1 VENSTTP
8 SNSSAVQVCL
18 DVLTVADDELTFII
32 ALLNGTD
39 PSTLDGP
46 SWADI
51 KVRLSAAMEMH
62 TTCQDAL
69 QEVGATITP
78 QTQSLF
84 TQTNEIFSVALSF
97 ISLYAAVGD
106 NFWAWARAAGLGGR
120 RRRLLAAHESNNLD
134 EIPTWV
140 NAHQHRHLLATPPP
154 GSYINFTVAWN
165 GGGNYRKIMD
175 AVRNAPTNS
184 KQLFV
189 IYIKAGTYSEQVT
202 IASNQPNLMFIG
214 DGIGKTIIQVNLSV
228 ALTPNMTTFLS
239 PALSK
244 APCIFSD
251 PITDSVASPV
261 L

>member
-1 VENSTTP
+1 
-8 SNSSAVQVCL
+8 
-18 DVLTVADDELTFII
+18 
-32 ALLNGTD
+32 
-39 PSTLDGP
+39 
-46 SWADI
+46 
-51 KVRLSAAMEMH
+51 
-62 TTCQDAL
+62 
-69 QEVGATITP
+69 
-78 QTQSLF
+78 
-84 TQTNEIFSVALSF
+84 
-97 ISLYAAVGD
+97 
-106 NFWAWARAAGLGGR
+106 
-120 RRRLLAAHESNNLD
+120 
-134 EIPTWV
+134 V